1 VWCVF
6 GLLQSPEEFPL
17 KLGAW
22 KQLPKLT
29 REAVKEAKGR
39 GTGTEEKKEGFMHFF
54 KKVQSPF
61 MAL

>member
-1 VWCVF
+1 
-6 GLLQSPEEFPL
+6 L